1 MGKYKLAR
9 AEVKRNRQGWPSV
22 VYIGIAVFGLTGY
35 VFAEIALGTRPH
47 PLHWL
52 SALVGAVLGYLLG
65 WLWYHW
71 RGDIG

>member
-1 MGKYKLAR
+1 MSKYKLAR
-9 AEVKRNRQGWPSV
+9 ANEKKSRQGWPSV
-22 VYIGIAVFGLTGY
+22 VYIGIVVFGLTGY
-35 VFAEIALGTRPH
+35 VLAEIALGTRPH

-65 WLWYHW
+65 WLWYRW

>member
-1 MGKYKLAR
+1 M
-9 AEVKRNRQGWPSV
+9 
-22 VYIGIAVFGLTGY
+22 VYIGIVVFGLTGY
-35 VFAEIALGTRPH
+35 VLAEIALGTRPH

-65 WLWYHW
+65 WLWYRW